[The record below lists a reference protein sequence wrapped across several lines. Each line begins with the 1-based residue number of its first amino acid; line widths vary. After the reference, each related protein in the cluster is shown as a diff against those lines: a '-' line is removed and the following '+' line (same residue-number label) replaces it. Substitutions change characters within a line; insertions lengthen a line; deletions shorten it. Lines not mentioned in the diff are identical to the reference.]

1 MKNCTSKE
9 PRLCYV
15 IKNPQLSI
23 IFFDKTQRLIVAPPK
38 KSWECTR
45 RMAGLKALWQLE
57 KGLLLFAILLL
68 QLLVERTV
76 KLYFSGAVVTRQ
88 QQEKEDQISRCLS
101 SSQIAAYMS

>member
-1 MKNCTSKE
+1 MYI
-9 PRLCYV
+9 CYV
-15 IKNPQLSI
+15 VIYPQLSI
-23 IFFDKTQRLIVAPPK
+23 VFFDKTQRLIVAPQK

-76 KLYFSGAVVTRQ
+76 KPYFSGAVVTRQ